1 MESSSDVQHFP
12 STPQVRFRA
21 ELVNAVLQAASLFGQ
36 AQQRPVG
43 LRIGHIGDDY
53 AAFTLVREDPVAPQ
67 ARNYLV
73 RVPPA
78 AVSASSMGRFDDAGQ
93 QVELDEQD
101 RAFAALFGQG
111 LSAALAALR
120 VAPGASMTSASRLH

>member
-1 MESSSDVQHFP
+1 
-12 STPQVRFRA
+12 VRFRA
-21 ELVNAVLQAASLFGQ
+21 ELVNAVLQAASRFGQ

-67 ARNYLV
+67 TRNYLV

-78 AVSASSMGRFDDAGQ
+78 AVETGSMGRFDETGQ
-93 QVELDEQD
+93 QAAFDDQG

-120 VAPGASMTSASRLH
+120 VAPGVPGANASRLH